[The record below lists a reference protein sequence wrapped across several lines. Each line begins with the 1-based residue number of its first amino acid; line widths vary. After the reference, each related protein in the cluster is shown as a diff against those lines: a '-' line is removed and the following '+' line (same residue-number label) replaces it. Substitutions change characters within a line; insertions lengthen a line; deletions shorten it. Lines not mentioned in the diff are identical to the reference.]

1 MFHSLIKEVWNSAPG
16 LVNLMLSGVDG
27 IVVSKHHDSDEDDFL
42 AAEAANLI
50 KESIRFGKELD
61 SGNLLNISTHYEDK
75 IVVIQMVTP
84 EYFLLGI
91 LDDPKFL
98 SLVKYRFT
106 LKSYEW
112 YSVIA

>member
-1 MFHSLIKEVWNSAPG
+1 MFHSLIKEVWDCAPG
-16 LVNLMLSGVDG
+16 LENLMLSGIDG
-27 IVVSKHHDSDEDDFL
+27 IVVSKHHESEEDEYL

-50 KESIRFGKELD
+50 KEGIRFGAELG
-61 SGNLLNISTHYEDK
+61 SGKLINISTHYDEK
-75 IVVIQMVTP
+75 IVVIQMVTQ

-91 LDDPKFL
+91 LNDPKFL